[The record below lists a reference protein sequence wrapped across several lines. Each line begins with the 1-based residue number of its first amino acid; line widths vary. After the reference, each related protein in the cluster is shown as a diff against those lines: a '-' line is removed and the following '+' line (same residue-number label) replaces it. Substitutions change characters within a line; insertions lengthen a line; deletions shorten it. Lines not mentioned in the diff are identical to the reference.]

1 MFIRTDEDY
10 VNLNHVVSIISDNDE
25 LNNDNAIA
33 LCDING
39 DCHKKCFKNESEKL
53 NFLIYLKQGQFDK
66 LS

>member
-1 MFIRTDEDY
+1 MFIRTDKDY
-10 VNLNHVVSIISDNDE
+10 VNLNHVVSIISDNSE
-25 LNNDNAIA
+25 LDNNAIA

-39 DCHKKCFKNESEKL
+39 DCHKKCFKDESEKL